1 MNCLI
6 TGASYG
12 IGRELAFKMASLGY
26 NLYLTYFTNQDLLE
40 SVKDEIE
47 EKYSVKC
54 FIQKCDLK
62 NELDIKNLFQNV
74 KNSFKT
80 LDVLVNN
87 ASYSS
92 DNLFMDKTKNEF
104 LEVLEVNIL
113 GTFLISKEMIP
124 IMNDN
129 GIIINMASTDGI
141 DTYSIYNIDYAI
153 SKAGIIQLTK
163 SMALI
168 FNNLRTIAIAPNW
181 VDTKS
186 TREMEKDYLQSELNR
201 LGQKE
206 LISPIKVASVIVD
219 VINDKNIKSGE
230 VVKIYD

>member
-26 NLYLTYFTNQDLLE
+26 NLYLTYYTNKNLLE
-40 SVKDEIE
+40 KVKEEIE
-47 EKYSVKC
+47 SKYNVKC
-54 FIQKCDLK
+54 LITKCDLK
-62 NELDIKNLFQNV
+62 NEDDIKKLFHDV
-74 KNSFKT
+74 KNNFYS

-87 ASYSS
+87 ASFSS
-92 DNLFMDKTKNEF
+92 DNLFLEKNKEEF

-113 GTFLISKEMIP
+113 GTFLMSKTMIP
-124 IMNDN
+124 IMRKDAT
-129 GIIINMASTDGI
+129 IINMASTDGI
-141 DTYSIYNIDYAI
+141 DTFSKYNVDYAV

-168 FNNLRTIAIAPNW
+168 FDNIKTIAIAPNW
-181 VDTKS
+181 VDTES
-186 TREMEKDYLQSELNR
+186 TQEMDSNYLKSELNR
-201 LGQKE
+201 LGQKK
-206 LISPIKVASVIVD
+206 LISPIKVASVIAK

>member
-26 NLYLTYFTNQDLLE
+26 NLYLTYYTNKNLLE
-40 SVKDEIE
+40 KVKEEIE
-47 EKYSVKC
+47 SKYNVKC
-54 FIQKCDLK
+54 LITKCDLK
-62 NELDIKNLFQNV
+62 NEDDIKKLFHDV
-74 KNSFKT
+74 KNNFHS

-87 ASYSS
+87 ASFSS
-92 DNLFMDKTKNEF
+92 DNLFLEKSKEEF

-113 GTFLISKEMIP
+113 GTFLMSKTMIP
-124 IMNDN
+124 IMRKDAT
-129 GIIINMASTDGI
+129 IINMASTDGI
-141 DTYSIYNIDYAI
+141 DTFSKYNVDYAV

-168 FNNLRTIAIAPNW
+168 FDNIKTIAIAPNW
-181 VDTKS
+181 VDTES
-186 TREMEKDYLQSELNR
+186 TQEMDSNYLKSELNR
-201 LGQKE
+201 LGQKK
-206 LISPIKVASVIVD
+206 LISPIKVASVIAK